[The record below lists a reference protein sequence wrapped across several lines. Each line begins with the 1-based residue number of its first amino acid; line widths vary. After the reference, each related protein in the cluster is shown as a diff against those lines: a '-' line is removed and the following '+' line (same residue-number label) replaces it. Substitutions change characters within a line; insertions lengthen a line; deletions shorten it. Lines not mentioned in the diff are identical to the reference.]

1 MNLATEH
8 QAELKRL
15 VSQNLPGVQVWA
27 YGSRVQGRATI
38 NSDLDVVV
46 FAHLTD
52 RAAIGNLREA
62 LEESSIP
69 FVVDLHVWDDL
80 PASFQAR
87 IESEHVVLF

>member
-1 MNLATEH
+1 VNLDSKHE
-8 QAELKRL
+8 AELKRL
-15 VSQNLPGVQVWA
+15 VSQILPGVQVWM
-27 YGSRVQGRATI
+27 YGSRVQGTSTN

-46 FAHLTD
+46 FA
-52 RAAIGNLREA
+52 RPAEQSAVGNLREA

-80 PASFQAR
+80 PAAFQAN